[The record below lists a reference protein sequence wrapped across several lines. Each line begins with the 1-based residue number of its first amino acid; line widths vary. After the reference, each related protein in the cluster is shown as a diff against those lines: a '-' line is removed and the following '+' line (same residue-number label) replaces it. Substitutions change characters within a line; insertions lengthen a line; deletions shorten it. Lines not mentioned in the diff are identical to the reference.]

1 MATPKW
7 CSTCGTPYDEGQTE
21 CEEGA
26 YCVKPTHEGY
36 SFIGFVED
44 SPSLTDPYN
53 TNPVTHLLPGGV
65 STGDY

>member
-7 CSTCGTPYDEGQTE
+7 CSTCGTPYEVGQTE

-26 YCVKPTHEGY
+26 YCVKPTHE
-36 SFIGFVED
+36 D

-53 TNPVTHLLPGGV
+53 TNPFTNQLPGGV
-65 STGDY
+65 SSGDY

>member
-7 CSTCGTPYDEGQTE
+7 CSTCGTPYEADQTE

-26 YCVKPTHEGY
+26 YCVKP
-36 SFIGFVED
+36 D

-53 TNPVTHLLPGGV
+53 TDPFTNQLPGGV
-65 STGDY
+65 SSGDY